1 MRMIFT
7 FLGSLTFSVY
17 ACAHVAS
24 GSVVPEPSGTQFKSP
39 LARNLDGD
47 ISASSSE
54 STPTR
59 CRELSSAIS
68 QATISPDRKNVVVQ
82 GIGMDGKPRNELR
95 EYDKRKNLEV
105 EYRRL
110 GCR

>member
-1 MRMIFT
+1 MRMIFA
-7 FLGSLTFSVY
+7 FLSLLMFSVY
-17 ACAHVAS
+17 AGAHVAS
-24 GSVVPEPSGTQFKSP
+24 GSVVPDPSGTQFKSP
-39 LARNLDGD
+39 LARNLDGG

-68 QATISPDRKNVVVQ
+68 QAIASPDRKNIAVQ
-82 GIGMDGKPRNELR
+82 GMGSDGKPRNELR
-95 EYDKRKNLEV
+95 QYDKRANLES
-105 EYRRL
+105 EYRQL